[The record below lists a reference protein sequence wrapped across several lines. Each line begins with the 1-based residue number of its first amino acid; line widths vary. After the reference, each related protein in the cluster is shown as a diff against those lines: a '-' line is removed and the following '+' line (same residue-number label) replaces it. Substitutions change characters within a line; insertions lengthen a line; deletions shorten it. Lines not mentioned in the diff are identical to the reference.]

1 METIEAG
8 IDETL
13 KAKMLL
19 EFEQAISGLG
29 KNDPFRY
36 RLLSDFKRDLEKKE
50 TWEKNINGYRYYF
63 FLINNFLNPENYIDV
78 EQIKDFKVTHE
89 KQKQKAA
96 ENHYSESSYSYPSG
110 AQQKIEKFNA
120 ELKKANVSEM
130 HKGCTFDNYIVET
143 DEQKKVIERLKTEN
157 EKWFLFLGNTGTGK
171 NHLAAAII
179 RNRLLDGKTAI
190 IWRVK
195 KLIDELLGATLE
207 EKRDMLRELY
217 DVDLL
222 IINELG
228 RSTDKKFFQDTL
240 FDLLDERHENFKQ
253 TIIISNLSKE
263 GIYGMFD
270 EALQR
275 KLSESAITIEFDWQ
289 SYKGGAK

>member
-1 METIEAG
+1 
-8 IDETL
+8 
-13 KAKMLL
+13 MLL

-171 NHLAAAII
+171 NHLAAAI
-179 RNRLLDGKTAI
+179 D
-190 IWRVK
+190 
-195 KLIDELLGATLE
+195 
-207 EKRDMLRELY
+207 
-217 DVDLL
+217 
-222 IINELG
+222 
-228 RSTDKKFFQDTL
+228 
-240 FDLLDERHENFKQ
+240 
-253 TIIISNLSKE
+253 
-263 GIYGMFD
+263 
-270 EALQR
+270 
-275 KLSESAITIEFDWQ
+275 
-289 SYKGGAK
+289 